1 MHLKDEIIKDT
12 NRVEIVQTQLQ
23 RLESSRGL
31 QDLLGREKDAIRTQ
45 QAARMLEL
53 EKKLAEYREKYGV
66 FPGGEK
72 AAREVLL
79 PKKSGENEKISQT
92 VRTILETKATP
103 EEMGPDIMELAME
116 GKYSYEEASR
126 EVVADAMADILPDS
140 HFVENL
146 YQKNQN
152 LFERVLNKL
161 KEFVKNVREY
171 FAHVNPNT
179 KLEAAVLKENTE
191 SGMRYLEKVVEAFD
205 KTAEAAVENYQQAA
219 NVTESTAEGRTQYKT
234 RGKYWRPDLKGSEW
248 QLLERRMAE
257 EIGSRENFL
266 DEATKWVYANEKSVQ
281 VFALY
286 GIGDGTEATP
296 LYAVGGE
303 KAAAAAA
310 DMQKFVNGGYHY
322 DKGTG
327 TALSRVRGFL
337 RTQGDGGGDIRE
349 TSRGGSAGTDDALY
363 GGERKGNAGGTAER
377 SSEDQ
382 RGVKEKFSLRDS
394 AGRELTDAQQAYFKD
409 SKVRDAEGNLLV
421 MYHQTDGTFT
431 VFDTKHKG
439 AGAGDDE
446 TPFGIFLKRTPRNIG
461 VRGEKQMELYADIRN
476 PLRVRDRTELVSKL
490 RELSVDYARL
500 KDESAQIDKEYGAK
514 FEEAKNAFKSF
525 LIQWRKNNPDAP
537 PRAAYD
543 ADGFDAA
550 FNAEDN
556 VVKEW
561 TRAKDELALR
571 AKTSITQALRDNGYD
586 GVILENDKGSWGRS
600 TDAYIALDANQV
612 KNTTN
617 KTPTADPDI
626 RYSLRENFPNE
637 IDSWA
642 EDGMPEGVRFTLGS
656 TGPVLQGLGAIESD
670 IYMEGDKIQKIMQD
684 HPEMTLAEIK
694 KVPQILEDPALVLKS
709 KTRTNSLVVLGTYR
723 AQNGKPILA
732 AMDLLPRGK
741 GFVVNGLQKVASA
754 YTKTGSQTATAEQ
767 VGRKFLMGSDVL
779 FADKKRTAAVLRPMG
794 ISAPIDLLRNGY
806 IGSISYKKGFVNIQ
820 GVPFSSVVKTVE
832 NTGNDRH
839 ALRDVAMSDRDVLR
853 RAADLALNDRKMN
866 FTQADRER
874 LKIFKKRLDIL
885 DEKQTQRQ
893 GYLQTKRDILSNSAR
908 LF

>member
-1 MHLKDEIIKDT
+1 MANRAELTGLSYTGEKKNTKRILHLKDEIIKDT
-12 NRVEIVQTQLQ
+12 NRVEIVQTPLQ

-45 QAARMLEL
+45 HAARMLEL
-53 EKKLAEYREKYGV
+53 EKELAEYREKYGV

-79 PKKSGENEKISQT
+79 PKKSGENEKNSQT

-103 EEMGPDIMELAME
+103 EEMVPDIMELAME
-116 GKYSYEEASR
+116 GKYSCEEASR

-191 SGMRYLEKVVEAFD
+191 NGMRYLEKIVEAFD
-205 KTAEAAVENYQQAA
+205 KTAEAATENYQQGT
-219 NVTESTAEGRTQYKT
+219 TESTAESKTQYKT

-248 QLLERRMAE
+248 RLLERRMAE
-257 EIGSRENFL
+257 EIGSRENYL
-266 DEATKWVYANEKSVQ
+266 DEATKWVYANEKGVQ

-303 KAAAAAA
+303 KAAAYNAA
-310 DMQKFVNGGYHY
+310 MTEFMERSQKY
-322 DKGTG
+322 D
-327 TALSRVRGFL
+327 
-337 RTQGDGGGDIRE
+337 GDGRSVDPLSELPWRKEGSRSGNLSQ
-349 TSRGGSAGTDDALY
+349 TSRKAGD
-363 GGERKGNAGGTAER
+363 AER
-377 SSEDQ
+377 VSELHVGSQRSDSGGAAERGSENQ

-394 AGRELTDAQQAYFKD
+394 AGRELTEAQQAYFKD
-409 SKVRDAEGNLLV
+409 SKVRDADGNLLV
-421 MYHQTDGTFT
+421 MYRGGTGTKTVLTRERSRYSNLYGRGFYFT
-431 VFDTKHKG
+431 KDKDRASQYG
-439 AGAGDDE
+439 
-446 TPFGIFLKRTPRNIG
+446 G
-461 VRGEKQMELYADIRN
+461 VREFYLNIQTPLSPGQNAITEKQMRKFLEAVQTNEDEYSFWN
-476 PLRVRDRTELVSKL
+476 
-490 RELSVDYARL
+490 YG
-500 KDESAQIDKEYGAK
+500 ESATVDSVLRDIHGKGD
-514 FEEAKNAFKSF
+514 FEMLQDVNATAIGDLVAAVELFNDVNGTNYDGIILPTETVTFASNQAKN
-525 LIQWRKNNPDAP
+525 ID
-537 PRAAYD
+537 
-543 ADGFDAA
+543 
-550 FNAEDN
+550 
-556 VVKEW
+556 
-561 TRAKDELALR
+561 
-571 AKTSITQALRDNGYD
+571 
-586 GVILENDKGSWGRS
+586 
-600 TDAYIALDANQV
+600 
-612 KNTTN
+612 N

-642 EDGMPEGVRFTLGS
+642 KDGMPEGVRFTLGS

-670 IYMEGDKIQKIMQD
+670 IYMEGDKIQKILQD

-694 KVPQILEDPALVLKS
+694 KVPQILEDPALILKS
-709 KTRTNSLVVLGTYR
+709 EGRGKSGANSRLVCFGLTK
-723 AQNGKPILA
+723 AQNGQPVMTV
-732 AMDLLPRGK
+732 MDLRPREN
-741 GFVVNGLQKVASA
+741 GFVVDDMQKVNSA
-754 YTKTGSQTATAEQ
+754 YTKKNPMAFIQ
-767 VGRKFLMGSDVL
+767 KSDVVY
-779 FADKKRTAAVLRPMG
+779 ADKKRAIPLLRTTG
-794 ISAPIDLLRNGY
+794 LTISSQQLLRNGY
-806 IGSISYKKGFVNIQ
+806 IGSISYKGGSVNIQ

-853 RAADLALNDRKMN
+853 RAADLALSDRKMN

-893 GYLQTKRDILSNSAR
+893 GYLQAKRDILFNSAR